1 MFTNKHGNFIHVK
14 VHTGAGNL
22 NYCYSCSHEVLVA
35 DKIPAMAA
43 PGETEEKENA
53 IAILERSNKTDSWT
67 SQCSQCLDPINF

>member
-14 VHTGAGNL
+14 VHPGAGNL

-53 IAILERSNKTDSWT
+53 IAILERSNKTMT
-67 SQCSQCLDPINF
+67 RGPQCSQCLDPINF